1 MLGWCFFFYSLGAR
15 IPKWA
20 STIPI
25 QNFTDRKE
33 SKAAQPLPPTINCR
47 LGDKSTYTTWAPPKK
62 NVTFN
67 YTRCLRAMVNYNPYI
82 RWVVWL
88 SLPTWKGRFQVVR
101 LPFPN
106 ANSLIPARL
115 GVRWYN
121 TTRYTLKYW
130 SQCNSCDGGC
140 SAGGITLFSVAIHEC
155 WAKLWSLHRVRAS
168 LTTAVLSQMQSPYM
182 KRLCIACYRWYT
194 LRTPHI
200 CDFVQSVESRCR
212 FWRCNGLKQW
222 VN

>member
-1 MLGWCFFFYSLGAR
+1 MISRGWCFRNSWSKVPIFETKNHVDVHLFFARKDDWASLLMLGWCFFFYSLGAR

-67 YTRCLRAMVNYNPYI
+67 YTRCLRAMVHYNPYI

-101 LPFPN
+101 LPFPKIIWWN
-106 ANSLIPARL
+106 
-115 GVRWYN
+115 
-121 TTRYTLKYW
+121 K
-130 SQCNSCDGGC
+130 
-140 SAGGITLFSVAIHEC
+140 
-155 WAKLWSLHRVRAS
+155 
-168 LTTAVLSQMQSPYM
+168 
-182 KRLCIACYRWYT
+182 
-194 LRTPHI
+194 
-200 CDFVQSVESRCR
+200 
-212 FWRCNGLKQW
+212 
-222 VN
+222 

>member
-1 MLGWCFFFYSLGAR
+1 MVSLNIKLYFWGGHVREVGWLAIKFLKSVWGSKWHLEGMHCKLWACQSLTVWYYDCWTTRTSMSNRIIKEDGYSG
-15 IPKWA
+15 
-20 STIPI
+20 
-25 QNFTDRKE
+25 
-33 SKAAQPLPPTINCR
+33 
-47 LGDKSTYTTWAPPKK
+47 PKK
-62 NVTFN
+62 
-67 YTRCLRAMVNYNPYI
+67 CS
-82 RWVVWL
+82 WVHDWFML
-88 SLPTWKGRFQVVR
+88 IKLCFQSKTSSN
-101 LPFPN
+101 N

-115 GVRWYN
+115 GVRWNN

-182 KRLCIACYRWYT
+182 KRLCTACYRWYT

-200 CDFVQSVESRCR
+200 CDFAQSVESRCR

>member
-1 MLGWCFFFYSLGAR
+1 MSGTHTHHVLTFSAWDLESSKILM
-15 IPKWA
+15 WD
-20 STIPI
+20 T
-25 QNFTDRKE
+25 FTPLFVLWPAHLPHHLKRK
-33 SKAAQPLPPTINCR
+33 K
-47 LGDKSTYTTWAPPKK
+47 
-62 NVTFN
+62 
-67 YTRCLRAMVNYNPYI
+67 TRDIGRCTI
-82 RWVVWL
+82 RWQLNLAIQAAPQKWPPWSPLQLISEIHKSAKKHIL
-88 SLPTWKGRFQVVR
+88 SWFMHI
-101 LPFPN
+101 

-182 KRLCIACYRWYT
+182 KRLCTACYRWYT

-200 CDFVQSVESRCR
+200 CDFAQSVESRCR

>member
-1 MLGWCFFFYSLGAR
+1 MISDIGCYLYHEKFGASQ
-15 IPKWA
+15 KG
-20 STIPI
+20 
-25 QNFTDRKE
+25 NDR
-33 SKAAQPLPPTINCR
+33 LPSIH
-47 LGDKSTYTTWAPPKK
+47 
-62 NVTFN
+62 
-67 YTRCLRAMVNYNPYI
+67 
-82 RWVVWL
+82 
-88 SLPTWKGRFQVVR
+88 FQVRTVSSREGNKTLNPLYPMIWAIRGPAVR
-101 LPFPN
+101 ISKMNLKSLCPLALEGIDVYHITVYSFHSNIPFIIYELKH

-182 KRLCIACYRWYT
+182 KRLCTACYRWYT

-200 CDFVQSVESRCR
+200 CDFAQSVENRCR